1 MAYGRGF
8 NFSKFTLICALND
21 RTWHGMEF
29 MYLWGWRSDFYGW
42 VGLWQAAKLNTTQH
56 NTTQHAAEEWNVIA
70 AFNEQLYVSDEK
82 RKQLKR
88 VNNRIDMFMIIITQ
102 YNIII

>member
-42 VGLWQAAKLNTTQH
+42 VGLWQAAKLDTTQH
-56 NTTQHAAEEWNVIA
+56 NTLLRNGMLLLPSMSNYMYLTKKE
-70 AFNEQLYVSDEK
+70 
-82 RKQLKR
+82 
-88 VNNRIDMFMIIITQ
+88 NN
-102 YNIII
+102 